1 MVLEYIHRSGKQRV
15 TVVPIS
21 LTTMLSYPLAG
32 FVLPELMMLN
42 SDNSKILVPRRKTL
56 VPRHKNCVP
65 LNLKLQLLPGHFGLV
80 DQQINKGV
88 TFLIEIID
96 PDYHEELGHLWG
108 LVVSLCHR
116 KMGNG
121 QFQKLAR

>member
-1 MVLEYIHRSGKQRV
+1 MQIGKQRV
-15 TVVPIS
+15 AVVPTS

-42 SDNSKILVPRRKTL
+42 SDNSKVLLPRRNML

-65 LNLKLQLLPGHFGLV
+65 PNLKLQLLPGHFGLV
-80 DQQINKGV
+80 DQQINRGV

-108 LVVSLCHR
+108 LVVSLCHG